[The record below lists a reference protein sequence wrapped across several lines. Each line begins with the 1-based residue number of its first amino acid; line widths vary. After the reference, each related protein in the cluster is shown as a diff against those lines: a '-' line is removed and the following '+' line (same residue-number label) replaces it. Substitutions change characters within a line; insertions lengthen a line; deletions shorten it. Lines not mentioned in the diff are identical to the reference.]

1 MLFAGMGKFK
11 NQVDG
16 PSKSFVVNDA
26 HETRH
31 ELSVNI
37 DENDIRSIQEIRK
50 KIPGSTHTNF
60 HLQISLTDLC
70 FSHSRAIQLCA

>member
-1 MLFAGMGKFK
+1 MLYAGMGKFK
-11 NQVDG
+11 NHGDG

-37 DENDIRSIQEIRK
+37 DENDVRTIQDIRK
-50 KIPGSTHTNF
+50 MIPGNVF
-60 HLQISLTDLC
+60 ISA
-70 FSHSRAIQLCA
+70 SH

>member
-1 MLFAGMGKFK
+1 MLYAGMGKFK

-16 PSKSFVVNDA
+16 PSKPFVVNDA

-37 DENDIRSIQEIRK
+37 DDNDIRSIQGIRSR
-50 KIPGSTHTNF
+50 IPGSNKAYF
-60 HLQISLTDLC
+60 P
-70 FSHSRAIQLCA
+70 